1 MLRGLD
7 DQEGAYFVF
16 PDMSVRDEGVYRLNM
31 CLFEIQQLVSYNPVT
46 SFLPRSSV
54 KFLQSTMS
62 DAFAVYPAKKFPGMH
77 TSCALACHFA
87 EQGLKIRIRKES
99 RKRSAAQKFR
109 RIDQSTSAMDHNL
122 VQQQAFDEDS
132 NMEEDNQIDTTMMG
146 MMGQRGQVYEKT

>member
-1 MLRGLD
+1 
-7 DQEGAYFVF
+7 
-16 PDMSVRDEGVYRLNM
+16 
-31 CLFEIQQLVSYNPVT
+31 
-46 SFLPRSSV
+46 
-54 KFLQSTMS
+54 
-62 DAFAVYPAKKFPGMH
+62 MH

-146 MMGQRGQVYEKT
+146 MMGQRGQVYEKHNVRYIKGVLAELVLVI